1 MPRPSGPERRSL
13 ADRLRRLLSS
23 PEERESEDLR
33 RLAHAQGARQIS
45 DWAPRDRVTIAGEVT
60 AIGVSGDSGWLEAEL
75 TDNSGSV
82 TLIWMGRSQL
92 GAVKVGTMA
101 LVHGR
106 MGLRNGKPIIFN
118 PDYDV
123 LS

>member
-1 MPRPSGPERRSL
+1 MPRPSGFEHRSL

-23 PEERESEDLR
+23 PGTREAEDLR
-33 RLAHAQGARQIS
+33 RLAHSQGARPITE
-45 DWAPRDRVTIAGEVT
+45 WAPRARVTIAGEIRS
-60 AIGVSGDSGWLEAEL
+60 IGVSADSGWLEAEL

-82 TLIWMGRSQL
+82 TLIWMGRTRL
-92 GAVKVGTMA
+92 GAVQVGTMV
-101 LVHGR
+101 LVQGR
-106 MGLRNGKPIIFN
+106 KGLRAGQPVIFN